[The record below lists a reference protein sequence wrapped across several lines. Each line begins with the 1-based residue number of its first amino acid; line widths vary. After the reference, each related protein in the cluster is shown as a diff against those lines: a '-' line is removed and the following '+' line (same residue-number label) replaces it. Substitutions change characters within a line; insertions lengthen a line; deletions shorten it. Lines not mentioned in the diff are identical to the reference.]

1 MYSPEEVPEKMFQN
15 YIKALPSKML
25 VNDPTQDVTFLH
37 NDDDHFNLWRS
48 PGFTDPDYV
57 KELIGILTPED
68 TKVLEEFKAAWLLFL
83 EHTGGGDSK
92 AGDYILNV
100 LSSHYNL
107 LDTPMGML
115 GFGGINGTG
124 KSTIPKILEII
135 YTSQHYGVGSPS
147 HNILNSSDNKVLS
160 EAFVYF
166 FDEVKFNTEMYEDVK
181 NIVSNKNVSIKVL
194 NKDVRT
200 GRNRCLL
207 IQSSNFSDGNIP
219 FILTDGDGERRM
231 SIFEHTQ
238 TLKDFVKQFVD
249 PDKMEELFQLSNAGF
264 FATEGEFRL
273 FILAF
278 ISLLVGYKFN
288 KRRTVTPFKNKIRQ
302 KMIDAG
308 ADPVTRFLK
317 AFRDDDIV
325 FFDEI
330 AGEIYKSGAYDNTI
344 GDTMSKIN
352 SGQLKLRTSMI
363 RPIMTDVFKMPKGEP
378 LNLKEKVTKLGL
390 NMTRDGRDGF
400 DYIDKVTNPV
410 SQIVNQNTPEINPG
424 IPTAPPAP
432 TGGF

>member
-1 MYSPEEVPEKMFQN
+1 
-15 YIKALPSKML
+15 
-25 VNDPTQDVTFLH
+25 
-37 NDDDHFNLWRS
+37 
-48 PGFTDPDYV
+48 
-57 KELIGILTPED
+57 
-68 TKVLEEFKAAWLLFL
+68 
-83 EHTGGGDSK
+83 
-92 AGDYILNV
+92 
-100 LSSHYNL
+100 
-107 LDTPMGML
+107 
-115 GFGGINGTG
+115 
-124 KSTIPKILEII
+124 
-135 YTSQHYGVGSPS
+135 
-147 HNILNSSDNKVLS
+147 
-160 EAFVYF
+160 
-166 FDEVKFNTEMYEDVK
+166 MYEDVK

-424 IPTAPPAP
+424 IPAAPPAP